1 MEELRKKYY
10 NEVNKNYYKIK
21 NGYSDEQMNQVNP
34 ALYANFDSKQLH
46 DGFENENLLEFQ
58 TDTKYRLK
66 DSNASFDVRDVQ
78 GIIFGG

>member
-1 MEELRKKYY
+1 MITNKRDCEKKHLVLEADRYKMEELRKNYY

-46 DGFENENLLEFQ
+46 DGFENENLLEF
-58 TDTKYRLK
+58 
-66 DSNASFDVRDVQ
+66 
-78 GIIFGG
+78 